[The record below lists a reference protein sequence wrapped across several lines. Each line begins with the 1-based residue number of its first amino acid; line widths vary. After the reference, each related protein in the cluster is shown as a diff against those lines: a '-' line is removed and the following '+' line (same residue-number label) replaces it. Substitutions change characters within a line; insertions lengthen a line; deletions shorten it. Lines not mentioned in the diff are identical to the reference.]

1 MIVRDALVATLALAS
16 LATALWTCCVQAE
29 NHQRARDLARLQ
41 REWEMLEAA
50 NAQAQARADAHVP
63 GVSNRDLD
71 VTRDE
76 VSQRLRERAGK
87 GKVQL

>member
-1 MIVRDALVATLALAS
+1 MILRDALVGALALTVV
-16 LATALWTCCVQAE
+16 ATALWTCCVQAE

-41 REWEMLEAA
+41 RDWEMLEAA

-76 VSQRLRERAGK
+76 VSRRLRQRPGK
-87 GKVQL
+87 AKVQP